1 MQGLYG
7 VIRNYAWG
15 SQIDIAQLQGREVPA
30 DLPEAE
36 EWLGA
41 HHSAPSTLYDG
52 RPLDDAIAS
61 SPADMLG
68 PRVLDRF
75 GPKLPFLL
83 KLLAAGK
90 PLSLQAHPNL
100 RQANSGHQREMRIGI
115 DMAYRNYVDDN
126 HKPELLVAL
135 TEFRAMCGFR
145 DPLAAAADIEAL
157 GVPEL
162 AALCATLRDPKAGL
176 RRAVPDLLG
185 LGREECRTIIDAAA
199 KAAAEQ
205 GTEHID
211 GSAGSAEGVDAADLV
226 NLARSYPDD
235 PGVLVSLLLNHIT
248 LQPGEGVYMP
258 AGNLH
263 AYLKGFGVEIM
274 AASDNVL
281 RGGLTNKRVDVP
293 ELLRVLDFNAIHEP
307 RAVAEDDGPVRYW
320 PVPIADFALRR
331 VTLTGEPIRLDID
344 GPRICLSTGGNVT
357 VADDQGEV
365 ALRPGRAAFSPGT
378 AGPVTASGEGELF
391 IASA

>member
-15 SQIDIAQLQGREVPA
+15 SQIDIARLQDREVPA

-36 EWLGA
+36 EWFGA
-41 HHSAPSTLYDG
+41 HHSAPSTLHDG
-52 RPLDDAIAS
+52 RPLDAAIAS
-61 SPADMLG
+61 DPAGMLG
-68 PRVLDRF
+68 ERAHERF

-83 KLLAAGK
+83 KLLAAAK
-90 PLSLQAHPNL
+90 PLSLQAHPNA
-100 RQANSGHQREMRIGI
+100 RQAHSGHQREMRIGI

-126 HKPELLVAL
+126 HKPEMLVAL

-145 DPLAAAADIEAL
+145 DPLDAAADIEAL

-162 AALCATLRDPKAGL
+162 EGLAATLRDKKAGL
-176 RRAVPDLLG
+176 RKAVPDLLG
-185 LGREECRTIIDAAA
+185 LARDECRSIIDAAA
-199 KAAAEQ
+199 KAASELA
-205 GTEHID
+205 TDD
-211 GSAGSAEGVDAADLV
+211 GADLV
-226 NLARSYPDD
+226 SLARSYPDD

-248 LQPGEGVYMP
+248 LQPGEAVYMP

-263 AYLKGFGVEIM
+263 AYLHGFGVEIM

-293 ELLRVLDFNAIHEP
+293 ELLRVLDFQAMADP
-307 RAVAEDDGPVRYW
+307 RTAAEDDGPVRTW
-320 PVPIADFALRR
+320 PVPIDDFRLRR
-331 VTLTGEPIRLDID
+331 VKLTGAPLSIDVD
-344 GPRICLSTGGNVT
+344 GPRICLSTGGEVT
-357 VADDQGEV
+357 VADDQGAT
-365 ALRPGRAAFSPGT
+365 ALAPGRAAFSAGT
-378 AGPVTASGEGELF
+378 SGPVVASGEGELF

>member
-15 SQIDIAQLQGREVPA
+15 SQVDIAQLQGREVPA

-41 HHSAPSTLYDG
+41 HHSAPSTLHDG

-61 SPADMLG
+61 APAEMLG
-68 PRVLDRF
+68 RRALDRF

-185 LGREECRTIIDAAA
+185 LGREECRGIIDAAA
-199 KAAAEQ
+199 KAAAELA
-205 GTEHID
+205 T
-211 GSAGSAEGVDAADLV
+211 ADAADLV

-248 LQPGEGVYMP
+248 LQPGEAVYMP

-293 ELLRVLDFNAIHEP
+293 ELLRVLDFNAIDEP
-307 RAVAEDDGPVRYW
+307 RAIAEDAGPVRSW
-320 PVPIADFALRR
+320 PVPIEDFALRR
-331 VTLTGEPIRLDID
+331 VELTGDPVRIEVD
-344 GPRICLSTGGNVT
+344 GPRICLSTGGSVT

-365 ALRPGRAAFSPGT
+365 ALSPGRAAFSPGT
-378 AGPVTASGEGELF
+378 AGPVTASGNGELF

>member
-1 MQGLYG
+1 VQGLYG

-15 SQIDIAQLQGREVPA
+15 SQVDIAQLQGREVPA

-41 HHSAPSTLYDG
+41 HHSAPSTLHDG

-61 SPADMLG
+61 APAEMLG
-68 PRVLDRF
+68 RRALDRF

-115 DMAYRNYVDDN
+115 DAAYRNYVDDN

-145 DPLAAAADIEAL
+145 DPLAAAAEIEAL

-185 LGREECRTIIDAAA
+185 LGREECRGIIDAAA
-199 KAAAEQ
+199 KAAAELE
-205 GTEHID
+205 T
-211 GSAGSAEGVDAADLV
+211 ADAADLV

-293 ELLRVLDFNAIHEP
+293 ELLRVLDFNAIDEP
-307 RAVAEDDGPVRYW
+307 RALVEDAGPVRSW

-331 VTLTGEPIRLDID
+331 VELTGEPVRIDVD
-344 GPRICLSTGGNVT
+344 GPRICLSTGGSVT

-365 ALRPGRAAFSPGT
+365 ALSPGRAAFSPGT
-378 AGPVTASGEGELF
+378 AGPVVASGEGELF

>member
-15 SQIDIAQLQGREVPA
+15 SQDDIARLQGREVPA

-36 EWLGA
+36 EWFGA
-41 HHSAPSTLYDG
+41 HHSAPSTLHDG
-52 RPLDDAIAS
+52 RPLDAAIAS
-61 SPADMLG
+61 DPAGMLG
-68 PRVLDRF
+68 ERALKRF

-90 PLSLQAHPNL
+90 PLSLQAHPND
-100 RQANSGHQREMRIGI
+100 RQARSGHQREMRIGI
-115 DMAYRNYVDDN
+115 DAAYRNYVDDN
-126 HKPELLVAL
+126 HKPEMLVAL

-145 DPLAAAADIEAL
+145 DPLEAAADIEAL

-162 AALCATLRDPKAGL
+162 EGLVATLRDKKAGL
-176 RRAVPDLLG
+176 RKAVPDLLG
-185 LGREECRTIIDAAA
+185 LARDECRSIIDAAA
-199 KAAAEQ
+199 KAASELA
-205 GTEHID
+205 TDD
-211 GSAGSAEGVDAADLV
+211 GADLV
-226 NLARSYPDD
+226 SLARSYPDD

-248 LQPGEGVYMP
+248 LQPGEAVYMP

-263 AYLKGFGVEIM
+263 AYLHGFGVEIM

-293 ELLRVLDFNAIHEP
+293 ELLRVLDFQAMADP
-307 RAVAEDDGPVRYW
+307 RTAAEDDGPVRSW
-320 PVPIADFALRR
+320 PVPIADFALKR
-331 VTLTGEPIRLDID
+331 VQLTGTPQTIAVE
-344 GPRICLSTGGNVT
+344 GPRICLSTGGSVT
-357 VADDQGEV
+357 VADDEGES
-365 ALRPGRAAFSPGT
+365 ALSPGRAAFSAGT
-378 AGPVTASGEGELF
+378 AGPLVASGEGELF

>member
-1 MQGLYG
+1 MHGLYG

-15 SQIDIAQLQGREVPA
+15 SQVDLARLQGREVPA

-36 EWLGA
+36 EWFGA
-41 HHSAPSTLYDG
+41 HHNAPSTLHDG

-61 SPADMLG
+61 APADMLG
-68 PRVLDRF
+68 RRALDRF
-75 GPKLPFLL
+75 GPRLPFLL
-83 KLLAAGK
+83 KLLAADK
-90 PLSLQAHPNL
+90 PLSLQAHPNS
-100 RQANSGHQREMRIGI
+100 RQAHSGHQRELRIGI
-115 DMAYRNYVDDN
+115 DAAYRNYVDDN

-145 DPLAAAADIEAL
+145 EPLAAAADIEAL
-157 GVPEL
+157 GVTEL
-162 AALCATLRDPKAGL
+162 EPLVRTLRDPKAGL

-185 LGREECRTIIDAAA
+185 LGREECRGIIDAAA
-199 KAAAEQ
+199 KAASDVDTQ
-205 GTEHID
+205 
-211 GSAGSAEGVDAADLV
+211 DAADLV

-263 AYLKGFGVEIM
+263 AYLKGFGVEVM

-293 ELLRVLDFNAIHEP
+293 ELLRVLDFRAMDEP
-307 RAVAEDDGPVRYW
+307 RARIEDDGPVRSW
-320 PVPIADFALRR
+320 PVPIDDFALRR
-331 VTLTGEPIRLDID
+331 VELRGDTQTLAVD
-344 GPRICLSTGGNVT
+344 GPKICLSTGGSVT
-357 VADDQGEV
+357 VADDRGEV
-365 ALRPGRAAFSPGT
+365 ALSPGRAAFSAGS
-378 AGPVTASGEGELF
+378 AGPLVVSGEGELF

>member
-1 MQGLYG
+1 VQGLYG

-15 SQIDIAQLQGREVPA
+15 SQDDIARLQGREVPA

-36 EWLGA
+36 EWFGA
-41 HHSAPSTLYDG
+41 HHSAPSTLHDG

-61 SPADMLG
+61 NPAAMLG
-68 PRVLDRF
+68 RRAYERF

-90 PLSLQAHPNL
+90 PLSLQAHPNA
-100 RQANSGHQREMRIGI
+100 RQAHSGHQREMRIGI

-126 HKPELLVAL
+126 HKPEMLVAL

-145 DPLAAAADIEAL
+145 DPLDAAADIEAL

-162 AALCATLRDPKAGL
+162 EGLAATLRDRKAGL
-176 RRAVPDLLG
+176 RKAVPDLLG
-185 LGREECRTIIDAAA
+185 LAREECRSIIDAAA
-199 KAAAEQ
+199 KAASELD
-205 GTEHID
+205 TDD
-211 GSAGSAEGVDAADLV
+211 GADLV
-226 NLARSYPDD
+226 SLARSYPDD
-235 PGVLVSLLLNHIT
+235 PGVLVSLLLNHVT
-248 LQPGEGVYMP
+248 LQPGEAVYMP

-263 AYLKGFGVEIM
+263 AYLRGFGVEIM

-293 ELLRVLDFNAIHEP
+293 ELLRVLDFQAMADP
-307 RAVAEDDGPVRYW
+307 RADAEDDGPVRTW
-320 PVPIADFALRR
+320 PVPIDDFALRR
-331 VTLTGEPIRLDID
+331 VELTGEPLTVDVD
-344 GPRICLSTGGNVT
+344 GPRICLSTGGSVT
-357 VADDQGEV
+357 VADDDGES
-365 ALRPGRAAFSPGT
+365 ALSPGRAAFSAGT
-378 AGPVTASGEGELF
+378 AGPLVASGEGELF

>member
-15 SQIDIAQLQGREVPA
+15 SQVDIARLQGREVPA

-36 EWLGA
+36 EWFGA
-41 HHSAPSTLYDG
+41 HHSAPSTLHDG

-61 SPADMLG
+61 APVDLLG
-68 PRVLDRF
+68 RRVFDRF
-75 GPKLPFLL
+75 GPRLPFLL

-90 PLSLQAHPNL
+90 PLSLQAHPNS
-100 RQANSGHQREMRIGI
+100 RQAHSGHQRELRIGI
-115 DMAYRNYVDDN
+115 DAAYRNYVDDN

-145 DPLAAAADIEAL
+145 DPLEAADDIEAL
-157 GVPEL
+157 AVPEL
-162 AALCATLRDPKAGL
+162 EGLVRTLRDRKAGL
-176 RRAVPDLLG
+176 RRAVTDLLG
-185 LGREECRTIIDAAA
+185 LGREECRAVIDAAA
-199 KAAAEQ
+199 KAAAEL
-205 GTEHID
+205 D
-211 GSAGSAEGVDAADLV
+211 SADSTDLLS
-226 NLARSYPDD
+226 LARDYPDD

-263 AYLKGFGVEIM
+263 AYLDGFGVEIM

-293 ELLRVLDFNAIHEP
+293 ELLRVLDFEAIDEP
-307 RAVAEDDGPVRYW
+307 RAVIEDAGPVRSW
-320 PVPIADFALRR
+320 PVPIDDFALRR
-331 VTLTGEPIRLDID
+331 VELGGTAQTFAID
-344 GPRICLSTGGNVT
+344 GPRICLSTGGSVT
-357 VADDQGEV
+357 VADDEGET
-365 ALRPGRAAFSPGT
+365 ALSPGRAAFSAGS
-378 AGPVTASGEGELF
+378 AGPVVASGEGELF

>member
-15 SQIDIAQLQGREVPA
+15 SQVDIAQLQGREVPA

-41 HHSAPSTLYDG
+41 HHSAPSTLHDG

-61 SPADMLG
+61 APAAMLG
-68 PRVLDRF
+68 QRALDRF

-115 DMAYRNYVDDN
+115 DAAYRNYVDDN

-145 DPLAAAADIEAL
+145 DPLTAADDIEAL

-162 AALCATLRDPKAGL
+162 ETLCATLRDPKAGL

-185 LGREECRTIIDAAA
+185 LGREECRGIIDAAA
-199 KAAAEQ
+199 KAAAELA
-205 GTEHID
+205 TD
-211 GSAGSAEGVDAADLV
+211 DATDLV

-293 ELLRVLDFNAIHEP
+293 ELLRVLDFRAIDEP
-307 RAVAEDDGPVRYW
+307 RAIIEDAGPVRSW
-320 PVPIADFALRR
+320 PVPIEDFALQR
-331 VTLTGEPIRLDID
+331 VELTGEAVQIDID
-344 GPRICLSTGGNVT
+344 GPRICLSTGGSVT

-365 ALRPGRAAFSPGT
+365 ALSPGRAAFSAGT
-378 AGPVTASGEGELF
+378 AGPITASGEGELF

>member
-1 MQGLYG
+1 VQGLYG

-15 SQIDIAQLQGREVPA
+15 SQDDIARLQGREVPA

-36 EWLGA
+36 EWFGA
-41 HHSAPSTLYDG
+41 HHSAPSTLHDG

-61 SPADMLG
+61 NPAAMLG
-68 PRVLDRF
+68 QRAFERF
-75 GPKLPFLL
+75 GPRLPFLL

-90 PLSLQAHPNL
+90 PLSLQAHPNA
-100 RQANSGHQREMRIGI
+100 RQAHSGHQREMRIGI

-126 HKPELLVAL
+126 HKPEMLVAL

-145 DPLAAAADIEAL
+145 DPLDAAS
-157 GVPEL
+157 EL
-162 AALCATLRDPKAGL
+162 EGLVATLRDRKAGL
-176 RRAVPDLLG
+176 RKAVPDLLG
-185 LGREECRTIIDAAA
+185 LAREECRSIIDAAA
-199 KAAAEQ
+199 KAASAAYSTDSVGREAD
-205 GTEHID
+205 D
-211 GSAGSAEGVDAADLV
+211 GADLV
-226 NLARSYPDD
+226 SLARSYPDD

-248 LQPGEGVYMP
+248 LQPGEAVYMP

-263 AYLKGFGVEIM
+263 AYLRGFGVEIM

-293 ELLRVLDFNAIHEP
+293 ELLRVLDFQAMADP
-307 RAVAEDDGPVRYW
+307 RTAAEDDGAVRTW
-320 PVPIADFALRR
+320 PVPIDDFALRR
-331 VTLTGEPIRLDID
+331 VELTGEPLTIDVD

-357 VADDQGEV
+357 VADDDGES
-365 ALRPGRAAFSPGT
+365 AIAPGRAAFSAGT
-378 AGPVTASGEGELF
+378 AGPLVASGEGELF

>member
-15 SQIDIAQLQGREVPA
+15 SQVDIAQLQGREVPA

-41 HHSAPSTLYDG
+41 HHSAPSTLHDG

-61 SPADMLG
+61 APAAMLG
-68 PRVLDRF
+68 QRVLDRF

-100 RQANSGHQREMRIGI
+100 RQANSGHQRELRIGI
-115 DMAYRNYVDDN
+115 DAAYRNYVDDN

-145 DPLAAAADIEAL
+145 DPLEAAADIEAL

-162 AALCATLRDPKAGL
+162 ESLAATLRDPKAGL

-185 LGREECRTIIDAAA
+185 LGREECRGIIDAAA
-199 KAAAEQ
+199 KAAAELSTQ
-205 GTEHID
+205 
-211 GSAGSAEGVDAADLV
+211 DAADLV
-226 NLARSYPDD
+226 NLARTYPDD

-293 ELLRVLDFNAIHEP
+293 ELLRVLDFNAIDEP
-307 RAVAEDDGPVRYW
+307 RALIEDAGPVRSW
-320 PVPIADFALRR
+320 PVPIEDFALRR
-331 VTLTGEPIRLDID
+331 VELAGEPQTIVID
-344 GPRICLSTGGNVT
+344 GPRICLSTGGSVT
-357 VADDQGEV
+357 VADDEGEV
-365 ALRPGRAAFSPGT
+365 ALSPGRAAFSAGT
-378 AGPVTASGEGELF
+378 AGPVVASGTGELF

>member
-15 SQIDIAQLQGREVPA
+15 SQVDIARLQGREVPA

-41 HHSAPSTLYDG
+41 HHSAPSTLHDG

-61 SPADMLG
+61 APVEMLG
-68 PRVLDRF
+68 QRVYDRF
-75 GPKLPFLL
+75 GAKLPFLL

-90 PLSLQAHPNL
+90 PLSLQAHPNS
-100 RQANSGHQREMRIGI
+100 RQAHSGHQRELRIGI
-115 DMAYRNYVDDN
+115 DAAYRNYVDDN

-176 RRAVPDLLG
+176 HRAVPDLLG
-185 LGREECRTIIDAAA
+185 LSRKECRGIIDAAA
-199 KAAAEQ
+199 KAAAELD
-205 GTEHID
+205 TE
-211 GSAGSAEGVDAADLV
+211 DAADLV

-248 LQPGEGVYMP
+248 LQPGEGVYLP

-281 RGGLTNKRVDVP
+281 RGGLTNKRVDVQ
-293 ELLRVLDFNAIHEP
+293 ELLRVLDFRKIDEP
-307 RAVAEDDGPVRYW
+307 RAIIEDAGPVRSW
-320 PVPIADFALRR
+320 PVPIEDFGLRR
-331 VTLTGEPIRLDID
+331 IELTGEPQTIDID
-344 GPRICLSTGGNVT
+344 GPRICLSTGGSVT
-357 VADDQGEV
+357 VADDRGEV
-365 ALRPGRAAFSPGT
+365 TLSPGRAAFSAGT
-378 AGPVTASGEGELF
+378 AGPIVASGEGELF

>member
-1 MQGLYG
+1 VQGLYG

-15 SQIDIAQLQGREVPA
+15 SQVDIAQLQGREVPA

-41 HHSAPSTLYDG
+41 HHSAPSTLHDG

-61 SPADMLG
+61 APAEMLG
-68 PRVLDRF
+68 QRVLDRF

-100 RQANSGHQREMRIGI
+100 RQANSGHQRELRIGI
-115 DMAYRNYVDDN
+115 DAPYRNYVDDN

-162 AALCATLRDPKAGL
+162 ESLVATLRDPKAGL

-185 LGREECRTIIDAAA
+185 LGREECRGIIDAAA
-199 KAAAEQ
+199 KAAAELA
-205 GTEHID
+205 T
-211 GSAGSAEGVDAADLV
+211 ADAADLV

-293 ELLRVLDFNAIHEP
+293 ELLRVLDFNAIDEP
-307 RAVAEDDGPVRYW
+307 RALIEDAGAVRTW
-320 PVPIADFALRR
+320 PVPIADFTLRR
-331 VTLTGEPIRLDID
+331 VELTGEPLRIDID

-357 VADDQGEV
+357 VSDDQGEV
-365 ALRPGRAAFSPGT
+365 ALSPGRAAFSPGT
-378 AGPVTASGEGELF
+378 AGPIVASGEGELF

>member
-15 SQIDIAQLQGREVPA
+15 SQDDIARLQGREVPA

-36 EWLGA
+36 EWFGA
-41 HHSAPSTLYDG
+41 HHSAPSTLHDG
-52 RPLDDAIAS
+52 RPLDAAIAS
-61 SPADMLG
+61 DPAAMLG
-68 PRVLDRF
+68 DRALERF

-90 PLSLQAHPNL
+90 PLSLQAHPNA
-100 RQANSGHQREMRIGI
+100 RQAHSGHQREMRIGI
-115 DMAYRNYVDDN
+115 DAAYRNYVDDN
-126 HKPELLVAL
+126 HKPEMLVAL

-145 DPLAAAADIEAL
+145 DPLDAAADIEAL

-162 AALCATLRDPKAGL
+162 EGLAATLRDRKAGL
-176 RRAVPDLLG
+176 RKAVPDLLG
-185 LGREECRTIIDAAA
+185 LAREECRAIIDAAA
-199 KAAAEQ
+199 KAAAEL
-205 GTEHID
+205 HSAD
-211 GSAGSAEGVDAADLV
+211 GADLV
-226 NLARSYPDD
+226 SLARSYPDD

-248 LQPGEGVYMP
+248 LQPGEAVYMP

-263 AYLKGFGVEIM
+263 AYLHGFGVEIM

-293 ELLRVLDFNAIHEP
+293 ELLRVLDFQAIPDP
-307 RAVAEDDGPVRYW
+307 RTAAEDDGPVRSW
-320 PVPIADFALRR
+320 PVPIDDFSLRR
-331 VTLTGEPIRLDID
+331 VELTGGPQTIAVE
-344 GPRICLSTGGNVT
+344 GPRICISTGGSVT
-357 VADDQGEV
+357 VADDAGEA
-365 ALRPGRAAFSPGT
+365 ALSPGRAAFSAGT
-378 AGPVTASGEGELF
+378 AGPITASGEGELF

>member
-15 SQIDIAQLQGREVPA
+15 SQDDIARLQGREVPA

-36 EWLGA
+36 EWFGA
-41 HHSAPSTLYDG
+41 HHSAPSTLHDG

-61 SPADMLG
+61 APAELLG
-68 PRVLDRF
+68 ERAFERF

-90 PLSLQAHPNL
+90 PLSLQAHPNS
-100 RQANSGHQREMRIGI
+100 RQAHSGHQRELRIGI
-115 DMAYRNYVDDN
+115 DAAFRNYVDDN
-126 HKPELLVAL
+126 HKPEMLVAL

-145 DPLAAAADIEAL
+145 DPLAAADDIESL
-157 GVPEL
+157 DVPEL
-162 AALCATLRDPKAGL
+162 ESLVATLRDRKAGL

-185 LGREECRTIIDAAA
+185 LPRDECRSIIAAAA
-199 KAAAEQ
+199 KAAAELD
-205 GTEHID
+205 TAD
-211 GSAGSAEGVDAADLV
+211 GADLV
-226 NLARSYPDD
+226 SLARSYPDD

-248 LQPGEGVYMP
+248 LQPGEAVYMP

-263 AYLKGFGVEIM
+263 AYLRGFGVEIM

-293 ELLRVLDFNAIHEP
+293 ELLRVLDFQAIDEPNAAI
-307 RAVAEDDGPVRYW
+307 EDEGPVRTW
-320 PVPIADFALRR
+320 PVPIDDFSLKR
-331 VTLTGEPIRLDID
+331 VTLTGEPLTLAIE
-344 GPRICLSTGGNVT
+344 GPRICLSTGGSVT
-357 VADDQGEV
+357 VADDDGEV
-365 ALRPGRAAFSPGT
+365 ALSPGRAAFSAGT
-378 AGPVTASGEGELF
+378 AGAITASGEGELF

>member
-15 SQIDIAQLQGREVPA
+15 SQVDIAQLQGREVPA

-41 HHSAPSTLYDG
+41 HHSAPSTLHDG

-61 SPADMLG
+61 APAAMLG

-75 GPKLPFLL
+75 GPKLPFLM

-115 DMAYRNYVDDN
+115 DAAYRNYVDDN

-145 DPLAAAADIEAL
+145 DPLAAAADIEVL

-162 AALCATLRDPKAGL
+162 AALCSTLRDPKAGL

-185 LGREECRTIIDAAA
+185 LGREECRGIIDAAA
-199 KAAAEQ
+199 KAASEQ
-205 GTEHID
+205 GT
-211 GSAGSAEGVDAADLV
+211 ADAADLV

-248 LQPGEGVYMP
+248 LQPGEAVYMP

-263 AYLKGFGVEIM
+263 AYLNGFGVEIM

-293 ELLRVLDFNAIHEP
+293 ELLRVLDFNAIDEP
-307 RAVAEDDGPVRYW
+307 RAIVEDDGPVRSW
-320 PVPIADFALRR
+320 PVPIEDFLLRR
-331 VTLTGEPIRLDID
+331 VALTGEPIRIDVD
-344 GPRICLSTGGNVT
+344 GPRICLSTGGNVI
-357 VADDQGEV
+357 VADDEGEV
-365 ALRPGRAAFSPGT
+365 ALSPGRAAFSPGT
-378 AGPVTASGEGELF
+378 AGPVVASGEGELF

>member
-15 SQIDIAQLQGREVPA
+15 SQVDIAQLQGREVPA

-41 HHSAPSTLYDG
+41 HHSAPSTLHDG

-61 SPADMLG
+61 APAEMLG
-68 PRVLDRF
+68 RRALDRF

-115 DMAYRNYVDDN
+115 DAAYRNYVDDN

-185 LGREECRTIIDAAA
+185 LGREECRGIIDAAA
-199 KAAAEQ
+199 KAAAELE
-205 GTEHID
+205 T
-211 GSAGSAEGVDAADLV
+211 ADAADLV

-293 ELLRVLDFNAIHEP
+293 ELLRVLDFNAIDEP
-307 RAVAEDDGPVRYW
+307 RALVEDAGPVRSW

-331 VTLTGEPIRLDID
+331 VELTGEPVRIDVD
-344 GPRICLSTGGNVT
+344 GPRICLSTGGSVT

-365 ALRPGRAAFSPGT
+365 ALSPGRAAFSPGT
-378 AGPVTASGEGELF
+378 AGPVVASGEGELF

>member
-15 SQIDIAQLQGREVPA
+15 SQDDIARLQGREVPA

-36 EWLGA
+36 EWFGA
-41 HHSAPSTLYDG
+41 HHSAPSTLHDG
-52 RPLDDAIAS
+52 RPLDAAIAS
-61 SPADMLG
+61 DPAGMLG
-68 PRVLDRF
+68 ERTLARF

-90 PLSLQAHPNL
+90 PLSLQAHPNA
-100 RQANSGHQREMRIGI
+100 RQAHSGHQREMRIGI
-115 DMAYRNYVDDN
+115 DAAYRNYVDDN
-126 HKPELLVAL
+126 HKPEMLVAL

-157 GVPEL
+157 GVTEL
-162 AALCATLRDPKAGL
+162 EGLAATLRDRKAGL
-176 RRAVPDLLG
+176 RKAVPDLLG
-185 LGREECRTIIDAAA
+185 LARDECRAIIDAAA
-199 KAAAEQ
+199 KAASELD
-205 GTEHID
+205 TDD
-211 GSAGSAEGVDAADLV
+211 GADLV
-226 NLARSYPDD
+226 MLARTYPDD

-248 LQPGEGVYMP
+248 LQPGEAVYMP

-263 AYLKGFGVEIM
+263 AYLHGFGVEVM

-293 ELLRVLDFNAIHEP
+293 ELLRVLDFQAMADP
-307 RAVAEDDGPVRYW
+307 RAAAEDDGPVRTW
-320 PVPIADFALRR
+320 PVPIEDFALRR
-331 VTLTGEPIRLDID
+331 VELTGGPQTIAVD
-344 GPRICLSTGGNVT
+344 GPRICLSTGGSVT
-357 VADDQGEV
+357 VADDDGES
-365 ALRPGRAAFSPGT
+365 ALAPGRAAFSTGT
-378 AGPVTASGEGELF
+378 AGPLVASGEGELF

>member
-1 MQGLYG
+1 VQGLYG

-15 SQIDIAQLQGREVPA
+15 SQVDLARLQGREVPA

-36 EWLGA
+36 EWFGA
-41 HHSAPSTLYDG
+41 HHSAPSTLHDG

-61 SPADMLG
+61 APLEMLG
-68 PRVLDRF
+68 RRALDRF
-75 GPKLPFLL
+75 GPRLPFLL
-83 KLLAAGK
+83 KLLAADK
-90 PLSLQAHPNL
+90 PLSLQAHPNS
-100 RQANSGHQREMRIGI
+100 RQAHSGHQREMRIGI
-115 DMAYRNYVDDN
+115 DQAYRNYVDDN

-145 DPLAAAADIEAL
+145 DPLAAAADIESL

-162 AALCATLRDPKAGL
+162 EPLVRTLRDPKAGL
-176 RRAVPDLLG
+176 RQAVPDLLG
-185 LGREECRTIIDAAA
+185 LGREECRGIIDAAA
-199 KAAAEQ
+199 KAAAELDAA
-205 GTEHID
+205 HID
-211 GSAGSAEGVDAADLV
+211 GSASFAEGDASDLV

-293 ELLRVLDFNAIHEP
+293 ELLRVLDFRAISEP
-307 RAVAEDDGPVRYW
+307 RARIEDDGPVRSW
-320 PVPIADFALRR
+320 PVPIEDFALRR
-331 VTLTGEPIRLDID
+331 VALTGAPLQIDID
-344 GPRICLSTGGNVT
+344 GPRICLSTGGSVT

-365 ALRPGRAAFSPGT
+365 ALSPGRAAFSPGT
-378 AGPVTASGEGELF
+378 AGPLVASGEGELF

>member
-15 SQIDIAQLQGREVPA
+15 SQVDLARLQGREVPA

-36 EWLGA
+36 EWFGA
-41 HHSAPSTLYDG
+41 HHSAPSTLLDG
-52 RPLDDAIAS
+52 RPLDDAIS
-61 SPADMLG
+61 SAPAEMLG
-68 PRVLDRF
+68 RRALDRF
-75 GPKLPFLL
+75 GPRLPFLL
-83 KLLAAGK
+83 KLLAADK
-90 PLSLQAHPNL
+90 PLSLQAHPNS
-100 RQANSGHQREMRIGI
+100 RQAHSGHQREMRIGI

-145 DPLAAAADIEAL
+145 DPLAAAADIESL
-157 GVPEL
+157 GVTEL
-162 AALCATLRDPKAGL
+162 EPLVRTLRDPKGGL

-185 LGREECRTIIDAAA
+185 LGREECRGIIDAAA
-199 KAAAEQ
+199 KAAAELDSQ
-205 GTEHID
+205 
-211 GSAGSAEGVDAADLV
+211 DAADLV
-226 NLARSYPDD
+226 ALARSYPDD

-293 ELLRVLDFNAIHEP
+293 ELLRVLDFRAMDEP
-307 RAVAEDDGPVRYW
+307 RALIEDAGPVRSW
-320 PVPIADFALRR
+320 PVPIEDFALRR
-331 VTLTGEPIRLDID
+331 VELTGEPQTITID
-344 GPRICLSTGGNVT
+344 GPRICLSTGGSVS

-365 ALRPGRAAFSPGT
+365 TLSPGRAAFSAGT
-378 AGPVTASGEGELF
+378 AGPLVASGEGELF

>member
-15 SQIDIAQLQGREVPA
+15 SQTDIAGLQGRETPA

-41 HHSAPSTLYDG
+41 HHSAPSTLHDG

-61 SPADMLG
+61 APADMLG
-68 PRVLDRF
+68 RRVYERF
-75 GPKLPFLL
+75 GPRLPFLL

-100 RQANSGHQREMRIGI
+100 RQAQSGHQRELRIGI
-115 DMAYRNYVDDN
+115 DSAYRNYVDDN

-135 TEFRAMCGFR
+135 TEFRALCGFR
-145 DPLAAAADIEAL
+145 DPLAAAEGIEAL
-157 GVPEL
+157 AVPEL
-162 AALCATLRDPKAGL
+162 EGLVRTLRDPAAGL
-176 RRAVPDLLG
+176 RRAVTDLLG
-185 LGREECRTIIDAAA
+185 LDRDECRAVIDAAA
-199 KAAAEQ
+199 KAASEL
-205 GTEHID
+205 D
-211 GSAGSAEGVDAADLV
+211 GPSGLAAGDAADLV
-226 NLARSYPDD
+226 TLARDYPDD

-293 ELLRVLDFNAIHEP
+293 ELLRVLDFEAIDEP
-307 RAVAEDDGPVRYW
+307 RAAVEDSGPVRSW
-320 PVPIADFALRR
+320 PVPIDDFALRR
-331 VTLTGEPIRLDID
+331 VELTGAPQTLAID
-344 GPRICLSTGGNVT
+344 GPRICLSTGGSVT
-357 VADDQGEV
+357 VADDEGET
-365 ALRPGRAAFSPGT
+365 AFSPGRAAFSTGT
-378 AGPVTASGEGELF
+378 SGALTAWGEGELF

>member
-1 MQGLYG
+1 VQGLYG

-15 SQIDIAQLQGREVPA
+15 SQVDIAQLQGREVPA

-41 HHSAPSTLYDG
+41 HHSAPSTLHDG

-61 SPADMLG
+61 APAAMLG

-75 GPKLPFLL
+75 GPKLPFLM

-115 DMAYRNYVDDN
+115 DAAYRNYVDDN

-145 DPLAAAADIEAL
+145 DPLAAAADIEVL

-185 LGREECRTIIDAAA
+185 LGREECRGIIDAAA
-199 KAAAEQ
+199 KAASEQ
-205 GTEHID
+205 GT
-211 GSAGSAEGVDAADLV
+211 ADAADLV

-248 LQPGEGVYMP
+248 LQPGEAVYMP

-263 AYLKGFGVEIM
+263 AYLNGFGVEIM

-293 ELLRVLDFNAIHEP
+293 ELLRVLDFNAIDEP
-307 RAVAEDDGPVRYW
+307 RAIVEDDGPVRSW
-320 PVPIADFALRR
+320 PVPIEDFLLRR
-331 VTLTGEPIRLDID
+331 VALTGEPIRIDVD

-357 VADDQGEV
+357 VADGEGEV
-365 ALRPGRAAFSPGT
+365 ALSPGRAAFSPGT
-378 AGPVTASGEGELF
+378 AGPVVASGEGELF

>member
-15 SQIDIAQLQGREVPA
+15 SQTDLAQLQGREVPA

-36 EWLGA
+36 EWFGA
-41 HHSAPSTLYDG
+41 HHSAPSTLHDG

-61 SPADMLG
+61 APAEMLG
-68 PRVLDRF
+68 ERVVERF

-83 KLLAAGK
+83 KLLAADK
-90 PLSLQAHPNL
+90 PLSLQAHPNS
-100 RQANSGHQREMRIGI
+100 RQAHSGHQRELRIGI
-115 DMAYRNYVDDN
+115 DAAYRNYVDDN

-145 DPLAAAADIEAL
+145 DPLEAAADVESL
-157 GVPEL
+157 GVPGLESL
-162 AALCATLRDPKAGL
+162 ARTLRDPKAGL
-176 RRAVPDLLG
+176 RRAVPELLG
-185 LGREECRTIIDAAA
+185 LGREECRGIIDDAA
-199 KAAAEQ
+199 KAAAELD
-205 GTEHID
+205 TD
-211 GSAGSAEGVDAADLV
+211 DAVDLV

-293 ELLRVLDFNAIHEP
+293 ELLRVLDFRAMDEP
-307 RAVAEDDGPVRYW
+307 RAIIEDAGPVRSW
-320 PVPIADFALRR
+320 PVPIDDFALRR
-331 VTLTGEPIRLDID
+331 VELTGEPLRIEVE

-357 VADDQGEV
+357 VADDRGEV
-365 ALRPGRAAFSPGT
+365 ALSRGRAAFSAGT
-378 AGPVTASGEGELF
+378 AGPITASGEGELF
-391 IASA
+391 IATA

>member
-15 SQIDIAQLQGREVPA
+15 SQVDLARLQGREVPA

-36 EWLGA
+36 EWFGA
-41 HHSAPSTLYDG
+41 HPSAPSTLHDG

-61 SPADMLG
+61 APAALLG
-68 PRVLDRF
+68 DRVNERF
-75 GPKLPFLL
+75 GAKLPFLL

-90 PLSLQAHPNL
+90 PLSLQAHPNS
-100 RQANSGHQREMRIGI
+100 RQAHSGHQRELRIGI
-115 DMAYRNYVDDN
+115 DAAYRNYVDDN
-126 HKPELLVAL
+126 HKPEMLVAL

-145 DPLAAAADIEAL
+145 DPLAAADDIAAL
-157 GVPEL
+157 GVTEL
-162 AALCATLRDPKAGL
+162 EHLVATLRDKKAGL

-185 LGREECRTIIDAAA
+185 LGREECRGIIDAAA
-199 KAAAEQ
+199 KAASELETA
-205 GTEHID
+205 D
-211 GSAGSAEGVDAADLV
+211 GADLV
-226 NLARSYPDD
+226 SLARHYPDD

-248 LQPGEGVYMP
+248 LQPGEAVYMP

-263 AYLKGFGVEIM
+263 AYLHGFGVELM

-293 ELLRVLDFNAIHEP
+293 ELLRVLDFQAMADP
-307 RAVAEDDGPVRYW
+307 RTAAEDEGPVRSW
-320 PVPIADFALRR
+320 PVPIDDFALKR
-331 VTLTGEPIRLDID
+331 VELTGEPVTVEVD
-344 GPRICLSTGGNVT
+344 GPRICLSTGGSVT
-357 VADDQGEV
+357 VADGQGEV
-365 ALRPGRAAFSPGT
+365 ALSPGRAAFSPGT
-378 AGPVTASGEGELF
+378 AGPLTASGEGELF

>member
-1 MQGLYG
+1 VQGLYG

-15 SQIDIAQLQGREVPA
+15 SQVDLARLQGREVPA

-36 EWLGA
+36 EWFGA
-41 HHSAPSTLYDG
+41 HHSAPSTLHDG

-61 SPADMLG
+61 NPAAMLG
-68 PRVLDRF
+68 DRVEERF
-75 GPKLPFLL
+75 GKLPFLL
-83 KLLAAGK
+83 KLLAAAK
-90 PLSLQAHPNL
+90 PLSLQAHPNA
-100 RQANSGHQREMRIGI
+100 RQAHSGHQREMRIGI

-126 HKPELLVAL
+126 HKPEMLVAL

-157 GVPEL
+157 AVPEL
-162 AALCATLRDPKAGL
+162 EGLVATLRDRKAGL

-185 LGREECRTIIDAAA
+185 LGREECRGIIDAAA
-199 KAAAEQ
+199 KAASELD
-205 GTEHID
+205 TED
-211 GSAGSAEGVDAADLV
+211 GADLV
-226 NLARSYPDD
+226 SLARTYPDD
-235 PGVLVSLLLNHIT
+235 PGVLVSLLLNHVT
-248 LQPGEGVYMP
+248 LQPGEAVYMP

-263 AYLKGFGVEIM
+263 AYLRGFGVEVM

-293 ELLRVLDFNAIHEP
+293 ELLRVLDFQAMADP
-307 RAVAEDDGPVRYW
+307 RTAAEDEGPVRTW
-320 PVPIADFALRR
+320 PVPIDDFTLRR
-331 VTLTGEPIRLDID
+331 VELTGEPVTVAVD
-344 GPRICLSTGGNVT
+344 GPRICLSTGGSVT
-357 VADDQGEV
+357 VADAEGEA
-365 ALRPGRAAFSPGT
+365 ALSPGRAAFSAGT